1 MDTKLLL
8 EIIENLYDGVLLTD
22 KKGKILIYN
31 PAMEELEERKSDQ
44 MIGKYIW
51 DAYEYSDPDK
61 SEHMQV
67 FNTGI
72 PIINKYKAHA
82 FNNGKPI
89 YKSYSTL
96 PVYKDGEI
104 IGVYSIS
111 KNESKLQSLLSET
124 IELKRQ
130 FNQGLETDSNLYTNG
145 TRFHFS
151 DIIGSSEIM
160 KQLIKE
166 AEAISWLDNSILL
179 VGDTGTGKEVFAQS
193 IHNFGKR
200 ASKPFIG
207 INCSAIPENLLESIL
222 FGSVRG
228 AFTGAIDS
236 KGLFEEAGEGTIFL
250 DELNSMPINMQT
262 KLLRVLQER
271 SVRRVGGKENYPLK
285 CRIISAMNQDP
296 YKLIQ
301 EGNLRQDLFYR
312 IAGFNLY
319 IPPLKER
326 EMDILQLSEYYM
338 SKLNRKMNKNLLEI
352 SDNLKEIM
360 FNYNWPGNI
369 RELGHFIENIM
380 VRTEESETYLKEENI
395 PLYIKE
401 LLSDD
406 IKHDNEEVVLNY
418 DLQEKLDNLERNSI
432 ITTLNKNMWNVS
444 KSAKQLGVTRQSLI
458 YRMKKLEINRL

>member
-1 MDTKLLL
+1 
-8 EIIENLYDGVLLTD
+8 
-22 KKGKILIYN
+22 
-31 PAMEELEERKSDQ
+31 
-44 MIGKYIW
+44 
-51 DAYEYSDPDK
+51 
-61 SEHMQV
+61 
-67 FNTGI
+67 
-72 PIINKYKAHA
+72 
-82 FNNGKPI
+82 
-89 YKSYSTL
+89 
-96 PVYKDGEI
+96 
-104 IGVYSIS
+104 
-111 KNESKLQSLLSET
+111 
-124 IELKRQ
+124 
-130 FNQGLETDSNLYTNG
+130 
-145 TRFHFS
+145 
-151 DIIGSSEIM
+151 
-160 KQLIKE
+160 
-166 AEAISWLDNSILL
+166 
-179 VGDTGTGKEVFAQS
+179 
-193 IHNFGKR
+193 
-200 ASKPFIG
+200 
-207 INCSAIPENLLESIL
+207 
-222 FGSVRG
+222 
-228 AFTGAIDS
+228 
-236 KGLFEEAGEGTIFL
+236 
-250 DELNSMPINMQT
+250 MPINMQT

-326 EMDILQLSEYYM
+326 EMDILELSEYYM

-369 RELGHFIENIM
+369 RELEHFIENIM